1 MASAIVN
8 QWRKEFITVLQ
19 QRENAMPLKEA
30 ALQERLG
37 AWTKALTSVVTA
49 TCDAMGWHASAK
61 GHSLEVLPVSREEYL
76 SLDVIAFEKPEK
88 GWRFPVAVM
97 ELENSQNDDLI
108 AYALW
113 KTLCIRTQLRVLF
126 CYRPSTNQAPT
137 LVRFLRDQVISGL
150 SLEERARQ
158 EGETLVVVGNRE
170 ESAIF
175 PYGFFKWWQLETN
188 TGTFRL
194 I

>member
-1 MASAIVN
+1 MASAIGD

-19 QRENAMPLKEA
+19 QRENATSLKEA
-30 ALQERLG
+30 ALHQRLG
-37 AWTKALTSVVTA
+37 AWTKALTSVVIV
-49 TCDAMGWHASAK
+49 TCDAIGWHASAK
-61 GHSLEVLPVSREEYL
+61 GHPLDAFPVSRGEYL
-76 SLDVIAFEKPEK
+76 ALDVIAFEKGEK
-88 GWRFPVAVM
+88 KWHFPVAIM
-97 ELENSQNDDLI
+97 ELENNQRDDLI

-113 KTLCIRTQLRVLF
+113 KLLCVRAQLRILF
-126 CYRPSTNQAPT
+126 CYRPSADQAPT
-137 LVRFLRDQVISGL
+137 LVRFLRDQVVSGMNL
-150 SLEERARQ
+150 DERSRLE
-158 EGETLVVVGNRE
+158 GDTLVVVGNRE